1 MLSVVLSCLIGSL
14 LTFLYS
20 GFDIQRLKAVMHGH
34 AQYTRHPSLDIDDN
48 TPPLNFDCSQR
59 HDNPRKHTH
68 DADEG
73 LPHPFSYILAS
84 GLDSKGNRPS
94 DNPRRQTMQLHRTP
108 ITKHLYLSDFLT
120 ARTPRNLQHLDIT
133 HVLSAIQAD
142 LSKHFD
148 GGILV
153 IHVPTKDTPNANLL
167 MWFNRVVEFIARVLD
182 SNRNHKVPVCP
193 ALMNT
198 DIFARYTACKAYHV
212 LRSSCARIRWLKLA
226 WAHLEAIE
234 YV

>member
-1 MLSVVLSCLIGSL
+1 MPTRGYHTFSATSWQAVL
-14 LTFLYS
+14 
-20 GFDIQRLKAVMHGH
+20 IQRATG
-34 AQYTRHPSLDIDDN
+34 
-48 TPPLNFDCSQR
+48 
-59 HDNPRKHTH
+59 
-68 DADEG
+68 
-73 LPHPFSYILAS
+73 
-84 GLDSKGNRPS
+84 
-94 DNPRRQTMQLHRTP
+94 RQTTHADRPCSCIATP

-153 IHVPTKDTPNANLL
+153 IHVPIKDTPNANLL

-234 YV
+234 YVSKTVYCFLNSRALTPARGMGAPFGAGEKMEGEVDTLWSRRRVGY